1 MSNNKRF
8 IEVRWHGRG
17 GQGVV
22 TGATTLAQAVLEEG
36 KHVQA
41 FPEFGPERSGAPI
54 KAYNRISDDP
64 ITIHS
69 EPSSPDIVVV
79 MDPTLLWVED
89 VAEGAKRDTV
99 FVINSARTPDLLAAQ
114 VCSERGQT
122 VFAVDASRIALEET
136 GKNVP
141 NTALLGALTR
151 ATDLVGP
158 TNLLKH
164 VRLELEKKVSPE
176 HLDGNLRAVRRG
188 WCEVREAEASA
199 PRGAQHSLLAAK
211 PGWKDI
217 PIGAVVSQA
226 GNARDYRTGAWRT
239 TRPVLDSSKCNDCLL
254 CWLFCPDTAVLVEHG
269 RMVGFDLE
277 HCKGCGV
284 CAEVCP
290 PKIKAI
296 TMVPEIREV
305 ETHS

>member
-1 MSNNKRF
+1 MNINKRL
-8 IEVRWHGRG
+8 IEIRWHGRG

-22 TGATTLAQAVLEEG
+22 TGATTLAQAALDEG

-54 KAYNRISDDP
+54 KAYNRISDSP
-64 ITIHS
+64 ITTHS
-69 EPSSPDIVVV
+69 EVNTPDIVVV

-89 VAEGAKRDTV
+89 VAEGAKRDTL
-99 FVINSARTPDLLAAQ
+99 FVINSAQDPERLAAK
-114 VCSERGQT
+114 VCNESEQT

-141 NTALLGALTR
+141 NTALLGALAK

-158 TNLLKH
+158 ASLLKH
-164 VRLELEKKVSPE
+164 VRLELEKKVSAE

-188 WCEVREAEASA
+188 WCEVREAEAPTRRS
-199 PRGAQHSLLAAK
+199 PHQSSLAAK
-211 PGWKDI
+211 PGWQEV
-217 PIGAVVSQA
+217 PIGAVVTQA
-226 GNARDYRTGAWRT
+226 GSAREYHTGAWRT
-239 TRPVLDSSKCNDCLL
+239 MRPVLDPNKCNDCLL
-254 CWLFCPDTAVLVEHG
+254 CWLFCPDSAILVEHG
-269 RMVGFDLE
+269 KMLGFDLD
-277 HCKGCGV
+277 HCKGCGI

-296 TMVPEIREV
+296 TMVPELREA
-305 ETHS
+305 EARS